1 MLLLVQMMSGLQCKG
16 VGSSKKAAK
25 KEAADKMLSLLQ
37 EDGECYDAIDAPQVD
52 NSLSRSYLIHTTI
65 VPFRIGQK
73 AFQSIV

>member
-52 NSLSRSYLIHTTI
+52 NSLSRSYLIHTTT
-65 VPFRIGQK
+65 V
-73 AFQSIV
+73 